1 MTTQMRGF
9 SDSRNVCLTIAENV
23 FVVWEANTRVRARPV
38 KIFTHSKKDAIPV
51 LCGLLH
57 AAYVVF
63 LLVVFPHAP
72 WWLLLL
78 LGFAYSVSISWNING
93 IAHNFIH
100 NPYFTFKPLNRAF
113 SWLLSVTMGFSQQF
127 YDLVHHRHHQGN
139 SDRPGASGDT
149 VDWLSIYRH
158 GQDGEPESAWTY
170 TFFGFFRD
178 DPKLI
183 FNEIKRRKPANAY
196 WGVFEIASWVV
207 LVVLGFVLNWKFMLF
222 YFPCYYFGHCLSYL
236 NGYYLHYG
244 GNPDVPIAWGVSSYH
259 RLYNLLWFN
268 NGYHAEH
275 HFRPKQHWTQMHQ
288 LHEQIREEQKRAGV
302 RVITPP
308 HALGFLDPSLPK
320 RAVTAGSPKAR
331 EERA

>member
-1 MTTQMRGF
+1 M
-9 SDSRNVCLTIAENV
+9 
-23 FVVWEANTRVRARPV
+23 
-38 KIFTHSKKDAIPV
+38 KIFAHSKWDAIPV
-51 LCGLLH
+51 ICGIAH
-57 AAYVVF
+57 AAYLA
-63 LLVVFPHAP
+63 LLFAIFPYAP
-72 WWLLLL
+72 WWVLLP

-100 NPYFTFKPLNRAF
+100 NPYFTSAAMNRAF

-139 SDRPGASGDT
+139 SDRPGSDGDT

-158 GQDGEPESAWTY
+158 GADGEPESPWTY

-183 FNEIKRRKPANAY
+183 FREIRRRNPFNAW
-196 WGVFEIASWVV
+196 WGVFEIASWVA
-207 LVVLGFVLNWKFMLF
+207 LVVLGFFLNWKFMLF
-222 YFPCYYFGHCLSYL
+222 YFPCHYLGHCLSYL

-259 RLYNLLWFN
+259 RWYNRLWFN

-275 HFRPKQHWTQMHQ
+275 HFRPRQHWTRMRQ
-288 LHEQIREEQKRAGV
+288 LHEQIHEEQRRAGV
-302 RVITPP
+302 RVIQPP
-308 HALGFLDPSLPK
+308 HALGFLDPNLP
-320 RAVTAGSPKAR
+320 
-331 EERA
+331 ERARHARPVKAGPEPG

>member
-1 MTTQMRGF
+1 ML
-9 SDSRNVCLTIAENV
+9 CAIA
-23 FVVWEANTRVRARPV
+23 
-38 KIFTHSKKDAIPV
+38 
-51 LCGLLH
+51 H

-63 LLVVFPHAP
+63 LFVIFPRAP
-72 WWLLLL
+72 WWLLLP

-100 NPYFTFKPLNRAF
+100 NPYFTSKPLNRAF

-139 SDRPGASGDT
+139 SDRPGADGDT

-158 GQDGEPESAWTY
+158 GRNGEPESAWSY

-183 FNEIKRRKPANAY
+183 FNEIKRRKPANAH
-196 WGVFEIASWVV
+196 WGVFEIASWVA
-207 LVVLGFVLNWKFMLF
+207 LVIAGFMLNWKFMLF
-222 YFPCYYFGHCLSYL
+222 YFPFYYFGHCLSYL
-236 NGYYLHYG
+236 NGYFLHYG
-244 GNPDVPIAWGVSSYH
+244 GNPNVPIAWGVSSYH

-275 HFRPKQHWTQMHQ
+275 HFRPKHHWTQMRQ
-288 LHEQIREEQKRAGV
+288 LHEQIRDEQQRAGV

-308 HALGFLDPSLPK
+308 HALGFLDPNLPK
-320 RAVTAGSPKAR
+320 RIAAGGSANSGA
-331 EERA
+331 ERA